1 MRPTPAVPT
10 VALLLAL
17 NLGAARAE
25 NLAPDAAYS
34 VTISGYVY
42 HGQIIPGTNTPA
54 TAVGFSDAPPWQGPP
69 DTLTDGRHDGAAV
82 TSWFW
87 SNMSKRITVRFD
99 LRRNAHIH
107 ALRVWP
113 GQGSAPFSGVTCR
126 IADTEAAL
134 PEAPQLALVAQD
146 GCFSWAG
153 DAVSGRFV
161 ELVCTSGAPQMS
173 LVEVEIEGEPAG
185 PVAADAPP
193 SGLIEVPPRD
203 LAPLVAM
210 PERAPGLINLAAK
223 SDTAVTVGSSHYDS
237 QARRM
242 VDDTCARDSDPTG
255 RALVDGETATR
266 VRSHSDWFAHKT
278 LTVELDLGRPCDIDR
293 VIVWSVGH
301 GGAERSYI
309 NSMRLWLQAVPG
321 AARMPAG
328 ETRNPLLPAE
338 APGPEYPIVSAPL
351 AATAQIVRLRLDGV
365 AQSADV
371 MQLGEIEVWGKP
383 SEDRVD
389 AAPLRVIK
397 PIPPMDHTDS
407 GKLSTA
413 YDWILSERLRG
424 LYGYGSQVT
433 DDALLSQA
441 RAVGFNCFIMH
452 TSGPVNHSEDG
463 WRAMCAAWAQVQ
475 ATHRLR
481 VIVSWPFGSDER
493 YGNTQFGDYQ
503 PGSGQTWTR
512 TPCPLSEDYWQRV
525 IGDRAVVAA
534 EAGLTG
540 FVADMEMYGA
550 DSTRYRGPCYC
561 DRCWAGFVEEHL
573 EGIRSADVPLQTRPD
588 FTAAN
593 DLSADYARRQE
604 LGIMAIL
611 GRIRERVR
619 AIAPDFLLGNLLD
632 FESVPGLARGFGTP
646 TMPALV
652 FSETEY
658 GGDLTGMAERIA
670 RIDAEGYPA
679 LYLTG
684 LTPTVIPADRM
695 AELIRDAAL
704 PAAGYWVW
712 SSLAYAQERRPGYGH
727 NAAFTPEQ
735 YWQATEMGNR
745 LLTDA
750 LRGR

>member
-1 MRPTPAVPT
+1 MARVLRMITGVI
-10 VALLLAL
+10 VLAL
-17 NLGAARAE
+17 CVSGGRAA

-54 TAVGFSDAPPWQGPP
+54 TAVGFSDAPPWQGPS
-69 DTLTDGRHDGAAV
+69 DTLTDGRRDGAAV

-87 SNMSKRITVRFD
+87 SNMNKRITVRFD

-113 GQGSAPFSGVTCR
+113 VEGSTPFSGVTGR
-126 IADTEAAL
+126 IADTEQGLPGAPLLTLAAS
-134 PEAPQLALVAQD
+134 D
-146 GCFSWAG
+146 GGFSCTG
-153 DAVSGRFV
+153 DAISGRFL
-161 ELVCTSGAPQMS
+161 ELVCSSGAPQMS
-173 LVEVEIEGEPAG
+173 LAEVEIEGEASG
-185 PVAADAPP
+185 PMAADAPP
-193 SGLIEVPPRD
+193 PGLITIPRRD
-203 LAPLVAM
+203 LAPLVAV
-210 PERAPGLINLAAK
+210 PERAPGLINLAAAP
-223 SDTAVTVGSSHYDS
+223 DTTIAVSWSHYDS

-242 VDDTCARDSDPTG
+242 VDDTCASDTDPTG
-255 RALVDGETATR
+255 RTLVDGNYATR

-278 LTVELDLGRPCDIDR
+278 LTVEVDLGRACDLDR
-293 VIVWSVGH
+293 VVVWSAGH

-309 NSMRLWLQAVPG
+309 NAARIWLQAVPG

-328 ETRNPLLPAE
+328 ETRNLLLPAE
-338 APGPEYPIVSAPL
+338 APGPEYPIISPQL

-371 MQLGEIEVWGKP
+371 IQLGEIEVWGKP
-383 SEDRVD
+383 PDHAVD
-389 AAPLRVIK
+389 AVPLRVIK
-397 PIPPMDHTDS
+397 PIPAIDHVDS
-407 GKLSTA
+407 GKPSSA

-424 LYGYGSQVT
+424 VYGYGSQLS
-433 DDALLSQA
+433 DEALLSRA
-441 RAVGFNCFIMH
+441 RTVGFNCFIMH
-452 TSGPVNHSEDG
+452 TSGPANHSEDG

-475 ATHRLR
+475 ATHGLR

-493 YGNTQFGDYQ
+493 YGNTQFGAYQ
-503 PGSGQTWTR
+503 PGGSQRWTH

-561 DRCWAGFVEEHL
+561 DRCWAGFVDEHL
-573 EGIRSADVPLQTRPD
+573 EGIKPADVPLATRPD

-611 GRIRERVR
+611 GRIRERAR
-619 AIAPDFLLGNLLD
+619 AVNPDFLLGNLLD

-646 TMPALV
+646 TLPALV

-658 GGDLTGMAERIA
+658 RGDLTGMVERIA

-679 LYLTG
+679 LYVTG
-684 LTPTVIPADRM
+684 LTPTVIPADSM

-712 SSLAYAQERRPGYGH
+712 SSLAYAEERRPGYGH
-727 NAAFTPEQ
+727 NAGFTAEQ
-735 YWQATEMGNR
+735 YWQATMAGNG
-745 LLTDA
+745 LLTEA
-750 LRGR
+750 LREP